1 MNPSFLK
8 GGCPPLFPAS
18 LSSRQNLHL
27 SLSCPQ
33 ASVPDGTY
41 SSTVPT
47 NKETSKRSANG
58 GNIRTSTFMNPPFP
72 REVALPCFPQA
83 SVPVGTYSSLSC
95 PQASVPDRTYS
106 STVPTNKRNMIAQ
119 RSVSGEHIR
128 TSTREVALPCFPQA
142 SVPVGTYSSLSCPQA
157 SVPDRTYSST
167 VPTIKR
173 NSTKVCQRRT
183 YTYLFAHTLAFS
195 F

>member
-8 GGCPPLFPAS
+8 GGCPPLFSAS

-27 SLSCPQ
+27 
-33 ASVPDGTY
+33 
-41 SSTVPT
+41 
-47 NKETSKRSANG
+47 
-58 GNIRTSTFMNPPFP
+58 
-72 REVALPCFPQA
+72 
-83 SVPVGTYSSLSC
+83 SLSC

-119 RSVSGEHIR
+119 TSVSGEHIR
-128 TSTREVALPCFPQA
+128 THKGGCPPLFSA
-142 SVPVGTYSSLSCPQA
+142 SLSSRQNLHLSLSCPQA

-167 VPTIKR
+167 VPTNKR